1 MRSKLNTSTSSK
13 NFKINKGQH
22 HKDIPLYDRIDEEFD
37 KQNQKDIYNVL
48 FRPKNDQGAFWM
60 SSLR

>member
-1 MRSKLNTSTSSK
+1 MNKIEQVRSKLNTSTSSK

-48 FRPKNDQGAFWM
+48 F
-60 SSLR
+60 